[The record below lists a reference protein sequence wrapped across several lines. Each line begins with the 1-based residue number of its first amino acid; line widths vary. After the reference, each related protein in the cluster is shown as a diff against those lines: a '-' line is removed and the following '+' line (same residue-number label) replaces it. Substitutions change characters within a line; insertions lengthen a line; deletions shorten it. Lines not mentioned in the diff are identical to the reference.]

1 MTDPNNENDT
11 SLSSK
16 SSAVDPVRQRRIAIA
31 RWTAVANRLGYAFYG
46 IAIVL
51 FIVGFVT
58 GWNSGFSTATTV
70 CLVLGSI
77 LLAPAI
83 VLGYAIKAA
92 EREDAEI
99 EHKRRQSS

>member
-1 MTDPNNENDT
+1 VSEPKRDDST
-11 SLSSK
+11 SLPAN
-16 SSAVDPVRQRRIAIA
+16 SSANDPVRQRRASIA
-31 RWTAVANRLGYAFYG
+31 RWTAFANRLGYVFYG

-51 FIVGFVT
+51 FVIAFIVD
-58 GWNSGFSTATTV
+58 WSSGFSTAITAS
-70 CLVLGSI
+70 LVLGSI

-99 EHKRRQSS
+99 ERKRRNRE

>member
-1 MTDPNNENDT
+1 MSEPRPDNSAPPPGN
-11 SLSSK
+11 SSTN
-16 SSAVDPVRQRRIAIA
+16 DPVRQRRVAIA
-31 RWTAVANRLGYAFYG
+31 RWTSVANRLGYSFYG

-51 FIVGFVT
+51 FVIAFTVD
-58 GWNSGFSTATTV
+58 WNSGFSTAITI

-99 EHKRRQSS
+99 ESRRRKQQ

>member
-1 MTDPNNENDT
+1 MSEPRRDT
-11 SLSSK
+11 STSLPEN
-16 SSAVDPVRQRRIAIA
+16 SSAHDPVRQRRGAIA
-31 RWTAVANRLGYAFYG
+31 RWTSVANRLGYTFYG
-46 IAIVL
+46 VAIVL
-51 FIVGFVT
+51 FVVAFAVD
-58 GWNSGFSTATTV
+58 WNSGFSTAITV

-99 EHKRRQSS
+99 ENKRRKRN

>member
-1 MTDPNNENDT
+1 MSEQNRDDST
-11 SLSSK
+11 SLQAN
-16 SSAVDPVRQRRIAIA
+16 SSADDPVRQRRTSIA
-31 RWTAVANRLGYAFYG
+31 RWTTVANRLGYTFYG

-51 FIVGFVT
+51 FVIAFIVD
-58 GWNSGFSTATTV
+58 WSSGFSTAITV

-99 EHKRRQSS
+99 ENKRRNRE